1 MKEKFMDIISN
12 REQSSDT
19 ASVQWLVATGCVGY
33 VIRVQSWI
41 HVAYPTRPVASATG
55 RKPNPQSSKLYSLS
69 T

>member
-19 ASVQWLVATGCVGY
+19 TSVQWLVATGCVGY
-33 VIRVQSWI
+33 VIRVQSWT
-41 HVAYPTRPVASATG
+41 HVAYPTRPVAS
-55 RKPNPQSSKLYSLS
+55 KPNPQSSKLYSLS